1 MKRFIETHFLRLK
14 QTEKVWLRRTA
25 GVLLMIG
32 GMLGFLPVLGY
43 WMFPV
48 GLALLAV
55 DIPWARRWYRR
66 MYVAWGRVLGQ
77 KLRRLENWWAAKR
90 RKDQPPPSG

>member
-1 MKRFIETHFLRLK
+1 MKNFILDYFHHLK
-14 QTEKVWLRRTA
+14 TTEKVWLRRSA
-25 GVLLMIG
+25 GILLMIG
-32 GMLGFLPVLGY
+32 GVFGFLPILGY

-66 MYVAWGRVLGQ
+66 LYVAWGRVIGQ
-77 KLRRLENWWAAKR
+77 KLQRLQVWWAAKR
-90 RKDQPPPSG
+90 QKDD